1 MDIVS
6 LNFGVVSCYYY
17 YYYYC
22 YYVFVFVFLLVLE
35 LNIAGLKKCDA
46 EQLVPGGIQAN
57 GQSFPK

>member
-6 LNFGVVSCYYY
+6 LNFGEVSCCYYY
-17 YYYYC
+17 YYY

-46 EQLVPGGIQAN
+46 EHLVPGGIQAN